1 MVALGWVFVANWWA
15 LERVFTRTHDL
26 AVRSYSVTSSAVF
39 WLVPV
44 IVFLAWRSAQG
55 RTGLLGEHKT
65 FAGVVSGATRNLTL
79 ITLLFAGM
87 TVLLWDLGAVLPAT
101 GATRR
106 SHAWPTT
113 RYYIWNFLDQIPAL
127 KVPETL
133 GWRVDRLYTG
143 IAAGLFLL
151 SYKI

>member
-1 MVALGWVFVANWWA
+1 
-15 LERVFTRTHDL
+15 
-26 AVRSYSVTSSAVF
+26 
-39 WLVPV
+39 
-44 IVFLAWRSAQG
+44 
-55 RTGLLGEHKT
+55 
-65 FAGVVSGATRNLTL
+65 
-79 ITLLFAGM
+79 M
-87 TVLLWDLGAVLPAT
+87 TVLLWHLGAVLPAT

-151 SYKI
+151 SYKIIVIFPTVKAVRQGWNVRSMRRDSETKRGA